1 MSEKVESMHR
11 FSKVLGILGLA
22 AAVLLIGVGLGWVAT
37 RKMPTDPRISERK
50 STSINPEIPTRLPFF
65 STNTRPHRV
74 LSSNK
79 TAASPLATATNLVS
93 DWEDKLD
100 DILGSEG
107 QDTDKAK
114 QMLAMFP
121 RLPEDAQ
128 VEVAQHVSNLL
139 PDPEYA
145 PLGKLLLDSKLPEAV
160 LDVLI
165 VDVLNRP
172 NALKL
177 PLLLEVARDPQHPK
191 AGEAKDLLELY
202 LEQDYGTDWNKWQA
216 KLKQWMIDNPD

>member
-1 MSEKVESMHR
+1 MAGDQKDTCRATNARAQVPLNGPRGPDSCP
-11 FSKVLGILGLA
+11 VLFHQRTPLSSSLVTPSP
-22 AAVLLIGVGLGWVAT
+22 AAV
-37 RKMPTDPRISERK
+37 
-50 STSINPEIPTRLPFF
+50 
-65 STNTRPHRV
+65 
-74 LSSNK
+74 
-79 TAASPLATATNLVS
+79 TNLIT

-107 QDTDKAK
+107 QDTEKAK
-114 QMLAMFP
+114 QMLAIFP
-121 RLPEDAQ
+121 RLPEDGQ

-139 PDPEYA
+139 PDQEYA
-145 PLGKLLLDSKLPEAV
+145 QLGKLLLDAKLPEAV

-172 NALKL
+172 NSLKL
-177 PLLLEVARDPQHPK
+177 PLLLGIAQDTQHPK

-202 LEQDYGTDWNKWQA
+202 LEQDYGTDWNKWQE

>member
-1 MSEKVESMHR
+1 MR
-11 FSKVLGILGLA
+11 GFFTALTILAVA
-22 AAVLLIGVGLGWVAT
+22 AAVLLIAVGIRSIAT
-37 RKMPTDPRISERK
+37 SKSRVEERLSESK
-50 STSINPEIPTRLPFF
+50 SPDREAPTRLPFF
-65 STNTRPHRV
+65 STNAHPLRI
-74 LSSNK
+74 LSSNES
-79 TAASPLATATNLVS
+79 AQSASATTTNLIT

-107 QDTDKAK
+107 QDTNKAK

-139 PDPEYA
+139 PDQEYA
-145 PLGKLLLDSKLPEAV
+145 PLGKLLQDSKLPEAV

-172 NALKL
+172 NSLKL
-177 PLLLEVARDPQHPK
+177 PLLLEIAQNPEHPK

>member
-1 MSEKVESMHR
+1 MGR
-11 FSKVLGILGLA
+11 FSKALASLGLV
-22 AAVLLIGVGLGWVAT
+22 AAVLLIGVGIGWLAT
-37 RKMPTDPRISERK
+37 RKTPADGRISERK
-50 STSINPEIPTRLPFF
+50 SALTNQVPTRIPFF
-65 STNTRPHRV
+65 STNARPHRA

-79 TAASPLATATNLVS
+79 TPSPSAIATNLIT

-121 RLPEDAQ
+121 RLPEDGQ

-139 PDPEYA
+139 PDQEYA

-172 NALKL
+172 NSLKL
-177 PLLLEVARDPQHPK
+177 PLLLEIAQDPQHPK
-191 AGEAKDLLELY
+191 AGEAKHLLELY

>member
-1 MSEKVESMHR
+1 MGR

-22 AAVLLIGVGLGWVAT
+22 AAVLLIGVGIGWVAT
-37 RKMPTDPRISERK
+37 RKTPADAKISERK
-50 STSINPEIPTRLPFF
+50 STSVNPETPTRVPFF
-65 STNTRPHRV
+65 STNARPRRP

-79 TAASPLATATNLVS
+79 TAASPSATATNLIT

>member
-1 MSEKVESMHR
+1 MR
-11 FSKVLGILGLA
+11 GFSKVLGILGVA
-22 AAVLLIGVGLGWVAT
+22 AAVLLIGVGIGWVAT
-37 RKMPTDPRISERK
+37 RKLPADARISERK
-50 STSINPEIPTRLPFF
+50 STSVNPEIPTQVPFF
-65 STNTRPHRV
+65 STNARPHRA

-79 TAASPLATATNLVS
+79 TAASPSATATNLIT

-139 PDPEYA
+139 PDQEYA

-172 NALKL
+172 NSLKL
-177 PLLLEVARDPQHPK
+177 PLLLEIAQNPQHPK

>member
-1 MSEKVESMHR
+1 MGR
-11 FSKVLGILGLA
+11 FFTALTILAVA
-22 AAVLLIGVGLGWVAT
+22 AAVLLIAVGVRSVAT
-37 RKMPTDPRISERK
+37 RKTPVEDRMSEHK
-50 STSINPEIPTRLPFF
+50 SASPDHEVSSRVPLF
-65 STNTRPHRV
+65 STNARPHRA
-74 LSSNK
+74 LSPSK
-79 TAASPLATATNLVS
+79 TPSPSATATNLIT

-128 VEVAQHVSNLL
+128 VEVVQHVSNLL
-139 PDPEYA
+139 PDQEYA

-160 LDVLI
+160 LDMLI

-172 NALKL
+172 NSLKL
-177 PLLLEVARDPQHPK
+177 PLLLEIAQNPQHPK

-202 LEQDYGTDWNKWQA
+202 LEQDYGTDWNQWQA

>member
-1 MSEKVESMHR
+1 MGR
-11 FSKVLGILGLA
+11 FSKVLTILGLA
-22 AAVLLIGVGLGWVAT
+22 VVVLLIGVAIGWLVIRRTPAEPQ
-37 RKMPTDPRISERK
+37 MPERK
-50 STSINPEIPTRLPFF
+50 SPSTDREGPTRVPFF
-65 STNTRPHRV
+65 STNARPSHRV
-74 LSSNK
+74 LSPDK
-79 TAASPLATATNLVS
+79 TPSPAAVTNLIT

-107 QDTDKAK
+107 QDTEKAK
-114 QMLAMFP
+114 QMLAIFP
-121 RLPEDAQ
+121 RLPEDGQ

-139 PDPEYA
+139 PDQEYA
-145 PLGKLLLDSKLPEAV
+145 QLGKLLLDAKLPEAV

-172 NALKL
+172 NSLKL
-177 PLLLEVARDPQHPK
+177 PLLLGIAQDTQHPK

-202 LEQDYGTDWNKWQA
+202 LEQDYGTDWNKWQE

>member
-1 MSEKVESMHR
+1 MR
-11 FSKVLGILGLA
+11 GFSKVLGILGLA
-22 AAVLLIGVGLGWVAT
+22 AVVLLIGVGIGWVAT
-37 RKMPTDPRISERK
+37 RKTPPDARMSERK
-50 STSINPEIPTRLPFF
+50 SALTNEVPTRVPFF
-65 STNTRPHRV
+65 STNARPHRA

-79 TAASPLATATNLVS
+79 TPSPMATATNLIT

-107 QDTDKAK
+107 QDTDKAR

-121 RLPEDAQ
+121 RLSEDAQ

-139 PDPEYA
+139 PDQEYA
-145 PLGKLLLDSKLPEAV
+145 PFGKLLLDSKLPEAV

-177 PLLLEVARDPQHPK
+177 PLLLEIARDPQHPK

-202 LEQDYGTDWNKWQA
+202 LEQDYGSDWNKWQA

>member
-1 MSEKVESMHR
+1 MGR
-11 FSKVLGILGLA
+11 FFTALTILAVA
-22 AAVLLIGVGLGWVAT
+22 AAVFLIAVGIRSIAT
-37 RKMPTDPRISERK
+37 SKSRVEERMSESKSPDREAPTG
-50 STSINPEIPTRLPFF
+50 LPS
-65 STNTRPHRV
+65 STNARPLRT

-79 TAASPLATATNLVS
+79 IAQSTSATATNLIT

-128 VEVAQHVSNLL
+128 VEVVQHVSNLL
-139 PDPEYA
+139 PDQEYA

-160 LDVLI
+160 LDMLI

-172 NALKL
+172 NSLKL
-177 PLLLEVARDPQHPK
+177 PLLLEIAQNPQHPK

>member
-1 MSEKVESMHR
+1 MHR
-11 FSKVLGILGLA
+11 FSKVLGFLGLA
-22 AAVLLIGVGLGWVAT
+22 GAVLLIGVGIGWVAT
-37 RKMPTDPRISERK
+37 RKMPADARLSERK
-50 STSINPEIPTRLPFF
+50 SSSIKPEIPPRVPFF
-65 STNTRPHRV
+65 STNARPHRA
-74 LSSNK
+74 SSLNK
-79 TAASPLATATNLVS
+79 TAAPPSVTATNLIT

-121 RLPEDAQ
+121 RLSEDAQ